1 MTRQML
7 VWAGIG
13 FGALIVYWAKD
24 LFGIDDQTFSWAIV
38 ALLLIVALYNLAHRL
53 DLVEERVI
61 HKDYSGIVAAIE
73 DGERHA
79 PVHQLP
85 SSICENGVKSFIT
98 PAHHIL
104 FDDFKW
110 FGVMLNRHIADPWAI
125 EELRDTEIRDYLS
138 DGPEY
143 GRRYRV
149 FYNACQMGTLE
160 VSIGGIGWIS
170 SPEKFEEEREARAL
184 LELDHLRFVPHD
196 DAHSL
201 VAAVELFI
209 GKFSDGEVA
218 REHAV
223 AKTSRS
229 LTAHLWESMRRPDVV
244 QSFEYRTQGPYD
256 LVRHTSQHW
265 LKNGIDPFER
275 WKGDR

>member
-7 VWAGIG
+7 VWAGLG
-13 FGALIVYWAKD
+13 FGALIIYWAKD
-24 LFGIDDQTFSWAIV
+24 LFGVGDQTFTLAIV
-38 ALLLIVALYNLAHRL
+38 AFGLIVAYHSLAYRL
-53 DLVEERVI
+53 SLVEGRLTPQN
-61 HKDYSGIVAAIE
+61 SGMVAAIE
-73 DGERHA
+73 DGERHV

-85 SSICENGVKSFIT
+85 ASICEKGVRSFIT

-110 FGVMLNRHIADPWAI
+110 FGVMLNRHIADPWAV
-125 EELRDTEIRDYLS
+125 EELRDTEIRDYVS

-149 FYNACQMGTLE
+149 FYNACEMGTLQ
-160 VSIGGIGWIS
+160 VSIGGIGWIT

-184 LELDHLRFVPHD
+184 LELDYLRFVPHD

-218 REHAV
+218 REHASLR
-223 AKTSRS
+223 ASRS
-229 LTAHLWESMRRPDVV
+229 LTAHLWESIRKPEVA
-244 QSFEYRTQGPYD
+244 QSFEYRASGPYD